1 MYSLSADHPPKA
13 VLPPEFSGLQL
24 PGPTWGMATLRLH
37 RHSRPPPSPGGSG
50 PELTLSSFEFPL
62 VNQVRQ
68 AYGYMKSQDP
78 PLSFI
83 FGGKHQLPYI

>member
-13 VLPPEFSGLQL
+13 VLPPEVSGLQL

-50 PELTLSSFEFPL
+50 PELTLSSRHGEIALHPW
-62 VNQVRQ
+62 QTQ
-68 AYGYMKSQDP
+68 DQKQSKEGYHFQ
-78 PLSFI
+78 
-83 FGGKHQLPYI
+83 

>member
-24 PGPTWGMATLRLH
+24 PGRTWGMATLRLH

-50 PELTLSSFEFPL
+50 PELTLSSRHGEIALHPW
-62 VNQVRQ
+62 QTQ
-68 AYGYMKSQDP
+68 DQKQSKEGYHFQ
-78 PLSFI
+78 
-83 FGGKHQLPYI
+83 